1 MKEQVPDT
9 ATPGMPT
16 SSRRGVT
23 PREVLAMFI
32 VALTDFTRNNC
43 PYMAAGIA
51 YWTLFSL
58 FPLALAG
65 VAVLGFLYTSPED
78 KSEVVQGIIGL
89 VPVSADYLTGLI
101 DDVSRARGTL
111 GVLAVAGLMWG
122 GTAVFS
128 AVRKGINHSWHI
140 GQPHN
145 FILERAI
152 DFVMLLGVML
162 LAFILVIFTT
172 NVVGL
177 ATFAVPPPWLGG
189 QVVGKALLEIVALV
203 ATCGILMLL
212 YRYVPNTRVE
222 WRDVWPG
229 AVMGGVMFYG
239 VRVGFTWFASNF
251 GNFNLVY
258 GSLGALM
265 AVLVWAYL
273 SSLALMWGAQLS
285 YTYAGVFGSR
295 AGTIDLQAS
304 RSRTSSATP
313 KKGLLRRLARVRS
326 WLR

>member
-1 MKEQVPDT
+1 M
-9 ATPGMPT
+9 PG
-16 SSRRGVT
+16 R
-23 PREVLAMFI
+23 VLAMFV
-32 VALTDFTRNNC
+32 VALRDFTRNNC

-65 VAVLGFLYTSPED
+65 VAMLGFLYTSPED
-78 KSEVVQGIIGL
+78 QAGVVQGIIGL

-101 DDVSRARGTL
+101 IEVSRARGTL
-111 GVLAVAGLMWG
+111 GALAVVGLIWG

-128 AVRKGINHSWHI
+128 SVRKGINHSWHI
-140 GQPHN
+140 RQPHN
-145 FILERAI
+145 FILERTI

-172 NVVGL
+172 NVIGL
-177 ATFAVPPPWLGG
+177 ATFAAPPSWLGG
-189 QVVGKALLEIVALV
+189 QTVGKILLEFVGLLT
-203 ATCGILMLL
+203 TCGVLMLL

-229 AVMGGVMFYG
+229 AVMGGTMFYG
-239 VRVGFTWFASNF
+239 VRVGFTWFASSF

-265 AVLVWAYL
+265 AMMVWAYL
-273 SSLALMWGAQLS
+273 SSLALMWGAQLA
-285 YTYAGVFGSR
+285 YTYGGVFGSR
-295 AGTIDLQAS
+295 AGTIALAAP
-304 RSRTSSATP
+304 RPVATGSTP
-313 KKGLLRRLARVRS
+313 RPGFRGRLARVWS
-326 WLR
+326 WLRPPREPML